1 RHNIRFPHDD
11 AMLFHPD
18 RVQAHADAGALAW
31 RLGPELDR
39 YRFVLGPVDN
49 AHLLTHAW
57 STHGFRSIHGGIGPA
72 VHAKYALLSQAG
84 PMVQALYG
92 VRWSLWP
99 DGATQP
105 GDERLREGLWL
116 RTHADALPRLFLL
129 SGGLEVVEDPVEHLR
144 ALDHAGASPLRAVV
158 HARDL
163 PRELDPRTHAGE
175 GRLESGLVVDRNQR
189 SLLQATVDASG
200 PS

>member
-1 RHNIRFPHDD
+1 DHAWGAIIALLLALGALAWCLRAAVGNRQPAFVAACALLFFASAWAPFRHNIRFPHDD

-92 VRWSLWP
+92 VRW
-99 DGATQP
+99 
-105 GDERLREGLWL
+105 
-116 RTHADALPRLFLL
+116 
-129 SGGLEVVEDPVEHLR
+129 
-144 ALDHAGASPLRAVV
+144 
-158 HARDL
+158 
-163 PRELDPRTHAGE
+163 
-175 GRLESGLVVDRNQR
+175 
-189 SLLQATVDASG
+189 
-200 PS
+200 